1 MHHQLFKAGAL
12 SCATLGV
19 MLTII
24 SISKAQSPTSD
35 LDVTD
40 RVLAASK
47 IYSLIQQ
54 YFAHWEGVPRE
65 EVETAYREY
74 ISRVVQGKN
83 RAEFDLATLRFVAAL
98 HNGHTQFFD
107 DQADGR
113 PLKFRLL
120 EVDHEW
126 VVIGSQQ
133 RALPR
138 GTVVRT
144 INGRAVEDVVTELSR
159 YVAAS
164 NDRSARAN
172 VFNYSMLFP
181 ERISLG
187 LRDGTT
193 VVVDRS
199 VPADA
204 PIAPLRASEGRWVEQ
219 SRIAYIR
226 VPSFGSP
233 VFEQSAVDFVRQFA
247 ASPNL
252 IVDVRGNGGGT
263 TPLQLI
269 AALLNRPRRSWQES
283 MPQITIFQPQGFPPL
298 RISRDFS
305 LQPPSADAYAGRVFL
320 LVDRFCQSACEDFV
334 MPFKDTR
341 RAVVVGETTQGSSG
355 NPYRASLGLG
365 MNVRIGAMRYRFPD
379 GAAFEGVGIAP
390 DLNVE
395 PSLSDI
401 VAGRDAVLEKAQEL
415 AKAPR

>member
-12 SCATLGV
+12 RCAIVVVVLAT
-19 MLTII
+19 I
-24 SISKAQSPTSD
+24 SIGNAQSPTSD
-35 LDVTD
+35 LDMID
-40 RVLAASK
+40 RLIAASK

-54 YFAHWEGVPRE
+54 YFAHWEGVPRD
-65 EVETAYREY
+65 EVEAAYREY
-74 ISRVVQGKN
+74 ISRVVQGKS

-107 DQADGR
+107 DLADGR

-120 EVDHEW
+120 EVEHQW

-144 INGRAVEDVVTELSR
+144 LDGRAVEDAVGELSR

-164 NDRSARAN
+164 NDRSARTN

-181 ERISLG
+181 ERVSLG
-187 LRDGTT
+187 LQDGTT

-204 PIAPLRASEGRWVEQ
+204 PIVPLRAAEGRWVEE

-233 VFEQSAVDFVRQFA
+233 VFEQSAIDLVRQFA

-263 TPLQLI
+263 TPSQLI

-283 MPQITIFQPQGFPPL
+283 TPQITVFQAQGFPPL
-298 RISRDFS
+298 RMSRDFPP
-305 LQPPSADAYAGRVFL
+305 QPPSADAYAGRLFV

-355 NPYRASLGLG
+355 NPYRATLGLG

-379 GAAFEGVGIAP
+379 GAAFEGIGIAP
-390 DLNVE
+390 DVNVE
-395 PSLSDI
+395 RRVSDI
-401 VAGRDAVLEKAQEL
+401 VAGRDAVLERAQEL